1 MPPDRFGSPGV
12 EFRFPDPA
20 GYDLL
25 VPGGAPWS
33 AYDEAL
39 IGPWLR
45 PEIEWLRS
53 ARAADVPVFA
63 ICFGAQVLARALG
76 GQVTPSDRPE
86 IGYVEVETDDPALVG
101 PGPWF
106 QWHSDRFTVPPG
118 AREIARNDAAPQAYT
133 IGRCLATQFHPE
145 ATPEMVGDWLAA
157 GGEAEAARYGIDP
170 HRLRH
175 DLERERAAAPY
186 RAAALVDAFL
196 KL

>member
-1 MPPDRFGSPGV
+1 VRALFILHDHLSSGGHVAERLRDLGWAVEERLVVPPDRFGSPGV

-63 ICFGAQVLARALG
+63 I
-76 GQVTPSDRPE
+76 
-86 IGYVEVETDDPALVG
+86 
-101 PGPWF
+101 
-106 QWHSDRFTVPPG
+106 
-118 AREIARNDAAPQAYT
+118 
-133 IGRCLATQFHPE
+133 
-145 ATPEMVGDWLAA
+145 
-157 GGEAEAARYGIDP
+157 
-170 HRLRH
+170 
-175 DLERERAAAPY
+175 
-186 RAAALVDAFL
+186 
-196 KL
+196 